1 MKYLAGLAK
10 PLLEYQG
17 EENYIDAY
25 NDFYDKLLQD
35 RKK

>member
-1 MKYLAGLAK
+1 MGK

-25 NDFYDKLLQD
+25 NDFYDKLLLESA
-35 RKK
+35 K